1 MNGERELEFT
11 FIIHRLYSGGSHVP
25 IRLIVAET
33 GHMRWFRQLSLWTA
47 VLAWVVIVLGGLVR
61 ATGSTL
67 GCRTWPLCNGGLAF
81 TIAPGGLT
89 DLWHRLAAMILG
101 LALLLLLRIT
111 LTNREHLHRL
121 SPRLLTVTA
130 VTVLIQALVGVL
142 LTASPTPTLW
152 AWIHTGLATL
162 SLGLLTASTLLAW
175 PRTRNRGAILARI
188 VQTQEEYGGFSA
200 WLTLATVA
208 AFILVLTGAAVAQ
221 SQAASACP
229 AFPHCGP
236 SQAPAALQ
244 FIQMLHRGAV
254 FATLIA
260 FLWLSWRY
268 VGILGRASMSAR
280 RWNRAMLLLFAAQIG
295 LGVANAFFVI
305 PVWVNVAHLALAT
318 AVWAGFVVLYTLYH
332 EGAHAQ
338 VVAGAEDQAA
348 SPRRDTVGSILFA
361 YFWLAKPYITVL
373 LLITTLAAIL
383 VATAGRPPWG
393 LTLWAL
399 LGGALSA
406 SSANT
411 INAYIER
418 DKDKIMP
425 RTRRRPL
432 ATARIAPINALIY
445 GLALGALSVVVFL
458 VYVNVLSAILSTIAL
473 VYYVVVYTLW
483 LKPRTPYNIVIGGAA
498 GAFPPMIGWTAI
510 TGQIDP
516 LAIILFAVVFCWT
529 PPHTWALTLLAQRDY
544 TMVNIPM
551 WPVVHG
557 EEDTRK
563 QIVAYTWPMLIVTIL
578 PAVARL
584 LGPIY
589 LVAAVVLGGIFLYL
603 ALRLRQ
609 ARTNASALSLYKYST
624 LYLAL
629 LFAAMVV
636 DRVV

>member
-1 MNGERELEFT
+1 MPG
-11 FIIHRLYSGGSHVP
+11 
-25 IRLIVAET
+25 AE
-33 GHMRWFRQLSLWTA
+33 GQ
-47 VLAWVVIVLGGLVR
+47 
-61 ATGSTL
+61 
-67 GCRTWPLCNGGLAF
+67 
-81 TIAPGGLT
+81 
-89 DLWHRLAAMILG
+89 
-101 LALLLLLRIT
+101 
-111 LTNREHLHRL
+111 
-121 SPRLLTVTA
+121 
-130 VTVLIQALVGVL
+130 
-142 LTASPTPTLW
+142 
-152 AWIHTGLATL
+152 
-162 SLGLLTASTLLAW
+162 
-175 PRTRNRGAILARI
+175 
-188 VQTQEEYGGFSA
+188 SA
-200 WLTLATVA
+200 
-208 AFILVLTGAAVAQ
+208 G
-221 SQAASACP
+221 
-229 AFPHCGP
+229 
-236 SQAPAALQ
+236 
-244 FIQMLHRGAV
+244 
-254 FATLIA
+254 
-260 FLWLSWRY
+260 
-268 VGILGRASMSAR
+268 AR
-280 RWNRAMLLLFAAQIG
+280 R
-295 LGVANAFFVI
+295 
-305 PVWVNVAHLALAT
+305 
-318 AVWAGFVVLYTLYH
+318 
-332 EGAHAQ
+332 
-338 VVAGAEDQAA
+338 D
-348 SPRRDTVGSILFA
+348 SVGSILFA

-418 DKDKIMP
+418 NKDKIMP

-432 ATARIAPINALIY
+432 ATARIAPRNALIY
-445 GLALGALSVVVFL
+445 GLALGLLSVLVFV
-458 VYVNVLSAILSTIAL
+458 VYVNILSAILSTIAL

-551 WPVVHG
+551 WPVVYG

-578 PAVARL
+578 PAVVRL
-584 LGPIY
+584 LGPVY
-589 LVAAVVLGGIFLYL
+589 LVAALLLGGIFLYL
-603 ALRLRQ
+603 AQRLRQ
-609 ARTNASALSLYKYST
+609 IGNNASALSLYKYST

>member
-1 MNGERELEFT
+1 
-11 FIIHRLYSGGSHVP
+11 
-25 IRLIVAET
+25 
-33 GHMRWFRQLSLWTA
+33 
-47 VLAWVVIVLGGLVR
+47 
-61 ATGSTL
+61 
-67 GCRTWPLCNGGLAF
+67 
-81 TIAPGGLT
+81 
-89 DLWHRLAAMILG
+89 
-101 LALLLLLRIT
+101 
-111 LTNREHLHRL
+111 
-121 SPRLLTVTA
+121 
-130 VTVLIQALVGVL
+130 
-142 LTASPTPTLW
+142 
-152 AWIHTGLATL
+152 
-162 SLGLLTASTLLAW
+162 
-175 PRTRNRGAILARI
+175 
-188 VQTQEEYGGFSA
+188 
-200 WLTLATVA
+200 
-208 AFILVLTGAAVAQ
+208 
-221 SQAASACP
+221 
-229 AFPHCGP
+229 
-236 SQAPAALQ
+236 
-244 FIQMLHRGAV
+244 
-254 FATLIA
+254 
-260 FLWLSWRY
+260 
-268 VGILGRASMSAR
+268 
-280 RWNRAMLLLFAAQIG
+280 
-295 LGVANAFFVI
+295 
-305 PVWVNVAHLALAT
+305 
-318 AVWAGFVVLYTLYH
+318 
-332 EGAHAQ
+332 
-338 VVAGAEDQAA
+338 
-348 SPRRDTVGSILFA
+348 
-361 YFWLAKPYITVL
+361 
-373 LLITTLAAIL
+373 

-445 GLALGALSVVVFL
+445 GLALGVLSVVVFL

-544 TMVNIPM
+544 TMVNVPM
-551 WPVVHG
+551 WPVVYG

-563 QIVAYTWPMLIVTIL
+563 QIVAYTWPMLIVTVL
-578 PAVARL
+578 PAVVRL

>member
-1 MNGERELEFT
+1 MLM
-11 FIIHRLYSGGSHVP
+11 
-25 IRLIVAET
+25 AET
-33 GHMRWFRQLSLWTA
+33 GHMRWFRQLSLWT
-47 VLAWVVIVLGGLVR
+47 VVGAWVVIVLGGLVR

-67 GCRTWPLCNGGLAF
+67 GCSTWPLCNGGLAL
-81 TIAPGGLT
+81 TVAPGGLF
-89 DLWHRLAAMILG
+89 DLWHRLAATILA
-101 LALLLLLRIT
+101 LALLLLLRAT
-111 LTNREHLHRL
+111 LTNRQHLHPL
-121 SPRLLTVTA
+121 SPRLVTIA
-130 VTVLIQALVGVL
+130 IVTIALQALIGVFL
-142 LTASPTPTLW
+142 RASPIPSLL

-162 SLGLLTASTLLAW
+162 GLGLLTASTLLAW
-175 PRTRNRGAILARI
+175 PRTRNRGAILARM

-200 WLTLATVA
+200 WLTLATVV

-236 SQAPAALQ
+236 SRAPASLQ
-244 FIQMLHRGAV
+244 FIQMLHRSAV
-254 FATLIA
+254 FGTLIA

-268 VGILGRASMSAR
+268 VGILGRRSMSAR
-280 RWNRAMLLLFAAQIG
+280 RWNRAMLLLFAAQIA
-295 LGVANAFFVI
+295 LGVANAFLII
-305 PVWVNVAHLALAT
+305 PVWINVAHLALAT
-318 AVWAGFVVLYTLYH
+318 AVWAGFVVLYTLYR
-332 EGAHAQ
+332 EGLNAEVMPGAEGQ
-338 VVAGAEDQAA
+338 SAGA
-348 SPRRDTVGSILFA
+348 RRDSVGSILFA

-418 DKDKIMP
+418 NKDKIMP

-432 ATARIAPINALIY
+432 ATARIAPRNALIY
-445 GLALGALSVVVFL
+445 GLALGLLSVLVFV
-458 VYVNVLSAILSTIAL
+458 VYVNILSAILSTIAL

-551 WPVVHG
+551 WPVVYG

-578 PAVARL
+578 PAVVRL
-584 LGPIY
+584 LGPVY
-589 LVAAVVLGGIFLYL
+589 LVAALLLGGIFLYL

-609 ARTNASALSLYKYST
+609 IGNNASALSLYKYST